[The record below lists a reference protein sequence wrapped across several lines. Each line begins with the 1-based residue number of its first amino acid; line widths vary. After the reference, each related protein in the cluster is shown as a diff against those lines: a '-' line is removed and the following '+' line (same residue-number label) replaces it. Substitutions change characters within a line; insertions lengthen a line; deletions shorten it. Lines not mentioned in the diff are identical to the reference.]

1 MKTSPREFQDVFST
15 HIHQL
20 EQITGQSVTLFRI
33 PFSSA
38 NLKRVGACFDYYC
51 SFLHNIVF
59 FFHNN
64 FEIIYLVEGSQD
76 SAYRS
81 SDSLDSQ
88 SDPSLLFQ
96 FSIIRRIA
104 IEHGLDFIDFS
115 RFHVDGDGRLR
126 FPVTIER
133 QDVSTPCEWCR
144 DLDLDASEPTEPVE
158 YFAYRFSSFA
168 CGIFEKYP
176 LNLADSHPNLRIR
189 VKTSTPVQN
198 KIIKIHLYHHYCS
211 KVALLFFPTG
221 NFSQLSEDLCQ
232 LCDGEKHLESDDFAG
247 FAFQFLKYK
256 HNLSRSG
263 VLFIVETIDKKT
275 EDFFNYLLDV
285 SGGRGISFLRLGG
298 VGGGVNDIELQEKAS
313 NLADAYSTTHS
324 LGGLDLAVEQRMVLR
339 RFACL
344 DFPIPERD
352 IKRMFPDTPDSIL
365 DILIQSK
372 LLCKQRDCLLLNPH
386 NPMNDFDI
394 EPREKLTILKRLTND
409 VDSLALRLNY
419 LAESSQWQEIKKLLK
434 DNLKEGDEC
443 FANPGH
449 VLLHYRLMLYGDE
462 ELLVLAA
469 ENMFKVGDD
478 EKIERLLEEAEGA
491 AKVILTIKMAHILKY
506 RREHQQMYKLL
517 SAVKG
522 RVPEQLAD
530 EYHYLNFIYFQKIS
544 NSQRAAAF
552 QEKIKSVFFLTLA
565 DVHQSTRLIYRG
577 KFEEAGAA
585 LKRAIAYLKKKKY
598 HRETLYAQS
607 QLATLLRDTGDYSG
621 AEHIY
626 QNICIQADS
635 LGLQLSAAYFS
646 IDLGNLYVYRDEFPY
661 AEYWYK
667 KSLRVFQQLGNK
679 NGIDLA
685 RSNLMDVYK
694 WKGLWLKAEKYYRYV
709 LRIDREKKLVHALGV
724 DYYNIAHLNCLKHDF
739 TRALSGVEEAL
750 TLFRQCESQY
760 CIIEGELLKAR
771 ILTVLGRSYPWETL
785 DGLQKGF
792 NHDQNLV
799 SDALKRLQYLDPKSG
814 AGDCLGLIG
823 QCKAATHR
831 FELLVLYIS
840 LTGDRGALGLLKE
853 DSSLLGGSARNYFFY
868 EYYYLYFETLEN
880 LEEIDGGLS
889 EIFNEVYL
897 FFSKNVRR
905 LSQQILKIKKFLDN
919 KDSFEDV
926 FQSADLVGRS
936 QGWTVADDF
945 FRSFLSELKKAT
957 RVTLVKLVVYEHGM
971 PVFRFADGDDYERL
985 SDELVDLAIQRAEHL
1000 KLAREDILKLSNSP
1014 ERAFYK
1020 HPLTRV
1026 QLWKISDQ
1034 LFGVLVLGFSREPDR
1049 HNQTVDSL
1057 EALLKKFAPLLGR
1070 FYDVDFKCNEKLS
1083 FIVGHS
1089 KQVRILKRQILK
1101 ISTVDFS
1108 VLITGESGSGKEL
1121 VAKGIHLLSQRAAN
1135 PFIAVNA
1142 AAIPENL
1149 LEAELFGYMKGAF
1162 SGAADNRVGLIE
1174 SADSG
1179 TLFLDEIGELPL
1191 NLQAKLLRVLQE
1203 REIRRLGANQIKK
1216 VDVRLVC
1223 ATNRDLLE
1231 MCRQRLFREDLYYR
1245 IQDLSITVP
1254 PLRERLEDLPILF
1267 HYFLKKYNFS
1277 LADEAEFHSIASYWQ
1292 GHDWPGNIRE
1302 LESKVRRLITFYPD
1316 AGMDNLPSRQVEFSL
1331 KHEREMF
1338 ERGLLIRILSEND
1351 WNKVKTAE
1359 QLKISRMSLFNLI
1372 KKYNIRRIE
1381 GD

>member
-1 MKTSPREFQDVFST
+1 M
-15 HIHQL
+15 
-20 EQITGQSVTLFRI
+20 
-33 PFSSA
+33 
-38 NLKRVGACFDYYC
+38 
-51 SFLHNIVF
+51 
-59 FFHNN
+59 
-64 FEIIYLVEGSQD
+64 EGSQD
-76 SAYRS
+76 CAYGS
-81 SDSLDSQ
+81 TDCLESKSDS
-88 SDPSLLFQ
+88 SLLFQ
-96 FSIIRRIA
+96 FSIIHRIA

-126 FPVTIER
+126 FPVTIEKR
-133 QDVSTPCEWCR
+133 AIPAPGDWSR
-144 DLDLDASEPTEPVE
+144 DLDVEAIEPTGPVDF
-158 YFAYRFSSFA
+158 FAYRFSNFA

-189 VKTSTPVQN
+189 VKTSTSVQN
-198 KIIKIHLYHHYCS
+198 KIIKIHLYHHYCG
-211 KVALLFFPTG
+211 KVALLLFPTG
-221 NFSQLSEDLCQ
+221 NFSQFSEELHRLCAS
-232 LCDGEKHLESDDFAG
+232 EKHLEPDDFAG
-247 FAFQFLKYK
+247 FAHQFFKYK

-263 VLFIVETIDKKT
+263 VLFVVETIDKKT

-313 NLADAYSTTHS
+313 NLADAYSTSHS
-324 LGGLDLAVEQRMVLR
+324 LGGLDLAEEERKVLR

-344 DFPIPERD
+344 NFPIPERD
-352 IKRMFPDTPDSIL
+352 IKLMFPDTPDSIL

-372 LLCKQRDCLLLNPH
+372 LLCKQSDCLLLNPH
-386 NPMNDFDI
+386 NPMNDFDA
-394 EPREKLTILKRLTND
+394 EPQEKLAILKRLAND
-409 VDSLALRLNY
+409 VDSLALRINY

-434 DNLKEGDEC
+434 DNLKEGGEC

-462 ELLVLAA
+462 ELLALAA
-469 ENMFKVGDD
+469 ENMFKAGDD
-478 EKIERLLEEAEGA
+478 ETIERLLEDAEGV
-491 AKVILTIKMAHILKY
+491 AKVILTVKMAHILKY
-506 RREHQQMYKLL
+506 RRDHQQMYKLL

-522 RVPEQLAD
+522 QVPQQLED
-530 EYHYLNFIYFQKIS
+530 EYHYLNFIYYQKIS

-552 QEKIKSVFFLTLA
+552 YQKIKCAFFLTLA
-565 DVHQSTRLIYRG
+565 DVQRSTRLIYSG
-577 KFEEAGAA
+577 KYEEAGAA

-635 LGLQLSAAYFS
+635 LGLRLLAAYFS
-646 IDLGNLYVYRDEFPY
+646 NDLGNLYVYWDEFPH

-667 KSLRVFQQLGNK
+667 KSLQVFQQLGNK

-709 LRIDREKKLVHALGV
+709 LRIDREKKLVQALGV
-724 DYYNIAHLNCLKHDF
+724 DYFNIAHLNYLKNDF
-739 TRALSGVEEAL
+739 TRALTGVEEAL
-750 TLFRQCESQY
+750 KLFRQCESQY
-760 CIIEGELLKAR
+760 CIIEGELLKAC
-771 ILTVLGRSYPWETL
+771 ILTFLGRSYSWETL
-785 DGLQKGF
+785 DGLQNGF
-792 NHDQNLV
+792 NHDQRLV
-799 SDALKRLQYLDPKSG
+799 AGAIKHLQYLDPKSG
-814 AGDCLGLIG
+814 AEDCLGVIG

-831 FELLVLYIS
+831 FELLVLYIR
-840 LTGDRGALGLLKE
+840 LTGDRGALKLLKE
-853 DSSLLGGSARNYFFY
+853 DSSLLGGAARNYFYY

-905 LSQQILKIKKFLDN
+905 LSQQIKKIKKHLDN
-919 KDSFEDV
+919 KDSLDDV

-945 FRSFLSELKKAT
+945 FRSFLSDLKKTIHVA
-957 RVTLVKLVVYEHGM
+957 LVKLVVYEQGT
-971 PVFRFADGDDYERL
+971 PVFRFADSNDYECL
-985 SDELVDLAIQRAEHL
+985 SDELVSIAIQRAEHL
-1000 KLAREDILKLSNSP
+1000 NLTREDLLKLSKSP

-1049 HNQTVDSL
+1049 NNQVVDGL
-1057 EALLKKFAPLLGR
+1057 EALLRKFGPLLGR

-1083 FIVGHS
+1083 FIVGRS
-1089 KQVRILKRQILK
+1089 KQVRELKRQLLK
-1101 ISTVDFS
+1101 ISNVDFS
-1108 VLITGESGSGKEL
+1108 VLISGESGSGKEL
-1121 VAKGIHLLSQRAAN
+1121 VAKGIHLMSQRAAN

-1162 SGAADNRVGLIE
+1162 SGASDNRVGLIE

-1203 REIRRLGANQIKK
+1203 REIRRLGANQVKK
-1216 VDVRLVC
+1216 VDIRLVC

-1231 MCRQRLFREDLYYR
+1231 MCRQRQFREDLYYR

-1267 HYFLKKYNFS
+1267 RHFLKKYNFS
-1277 LADEAEFHSIASYWQ
+1277 LSDEAEFHSIVSFWQ

-1316 AGMDNLPSRQVEFSL
+1316 AGGDILPSRQVEFSL

-1338 ERGLLIRILSEND
+1338 ERGLLIRILSENE